1 MDSIVGIVQKL
12 DDDEF
17 HLRSLSVDQVLKL
30 QKWIVFKCLA
40 PLQCQQCGHD
50 ARTQSTIL
58 VICERMVEMFQCLS
72 TRLTRLHQGF
82 DLYVQRNG
90 IGAFEILQLPESLFD
105 SGTPL
110 DAPPPGDHDQA
121 HDTTA
126 RLYDGVTGEAGVSIV
141 CTIHLFSEDFRAQYS
156 GDEQCRMIG
165 VLLRMQIDN
174 CARLLQRLG
183 SLSAS
188 QPARSGKIRAMERR
202 LRDLE
207 KTAGESLEAISLA
220 FSRNI

>member
-1 MDSIVGIVQKL
+1 MDSILSIVQKL

-30 QKWIVFKCLA
+30 QKWMVFKCLA
-40 PLQCQQCGHD
+40 PLQCQKCGQD

-72 TRLTRLHQGF
+72 TRLTRLRQDF
-82 DLYVQRNG
+82 DLYLQRNG
-90 IGAFEILQLPESLFD
+90 IEAFEILQLPESLSD
-105 SGTPL
+105 NSTSL
-110 DAPPPGDHDQA
+110 EAPPPGDHDQA
-121 HDTTA
+121 HGTTTW
-126 RLYDGVTGEAGVSIV
+126 LYDGVTGEAGASMI

-188 QPARSGKIRAMERR
+188 QPARTGRIRAMERR
-202 LRDLE
+202 LRDQE
-207 KTAGESLEAISLA
+207 KTTEESLEAISLA
-220 FSRNI
+220 FSRHL

>member
-1 MDSIVGIVQKL
+1 MDNILSIVQKL

-30 QKWIVFKCLA
+30 QKWMVFQCLA
-40 PLQCQQCGHD
+40 PLQCQRCGHD
-50 ARTQSTIL
+50 PRTQCTIL

-72 TRLTRLHQGF
+72 TRLTRLQQGF
-82 DLYVQRNG
+82 DIYVQRNG
-90 IGAFEILQLPESLFD
+90 IGAFEILQLPEFLSD
-105 SGTPL
+105 SSTPL

-121 HDTTA
+121 HDITA
-126 RLYDGVTGEAGVSIV
+126 RLYDGVTGEAGVSVV

-207 KTAGESLEAISLA
+207 KTTEESLEAISLV
-220 FSRNI
+220 FSRHL